1 MQLRGVPRL
10 NGIERPRASIETP
23 VSDEWQEV
31 TRTIEIGQVR
41 RIERLGTRRW
51 RGRWS
56 VGYAALTRGEALAL
70 RSDLEADTL
79 LWCPRTRLAG
89 DPAFIEETEIEVYL
103 NSPISSLNP
112 LWRRNDRTG
121 EEWWEMKFELI
132 SAETVTTKP
141 NVFVGGFYVAAE
153 DTESVTLEAWGDA
166 TITDAPETIDVQLID
181 ADGVLQSY
189 SLEAVTLGTP
199 AILAMRTLDDTTDT
213 LTLATS
219 PSPNPIEES

>member
-79 LWCPRTRLAG
+79 LWCPRTRIAG
-89 DPAFIEETEIEVYL
+89 DPDWLDETEVEVYL
-103 NSPISSLNP
+103 DTALSTLEP
-112 LWRRNDRTG
+112 LWRDDQAAWTM
-121 EEWWEMKFELI
+121 EFELV
-132 SAETVTTKP
+132 SVETLTSKP
-141 NVFVGGFYVAAE
+141 NTFQGGFYDRGETATTYTVEPYQDGSITERVETRTFLGQNYDVTILAFGSEGVAAMRLAYSATRE
-153 DTESVTLEAWGDA
+153 DALL
-166 TITDAPETIDVQLID
+166 ITTTAP
-181 ADGVLQSY
+181 
-189 SLEAVTLGTP
+189 P
-199 AILAMRTLDDTTDT
+199 
-213 LTLATS
+213 
-219 PSPNPIEES
+219 PNPTS

>member
-1 MQLRGVPRL
+1 
-10 NGIERPRASIETP
+10 
-23 VSDEWQEV
+23 
-31 TRTIEIGQVR
+31 
-41 RIERLGTRRW
+41 
-51 RGRWS
+51 
-56 VGYAALTRGEALAL
+56 
-70 RSDLEADTL
+70 
-79 LWCPRTRLAG
+79 
-89 DPAFIEETEIEVYL
+89 
-103 NSPISSLNP
+103 
-112 LWRRNDRTG
+112 
-121 EEWWEMKFELI
+121 
-132 SAETVTTKP
+132 TKP